1 LAVAQRGCDAHIV
14 IKNLAEAGVE
24 QPCSAARRDSD
35 RLPSAR
41 ERFNEISRQVEGKRL
56 AVFLDYDGT
65 LTPIARRPDQ
75 AKLSNA
81 MRASVQDLAR
91 RATVAIISGRDLKDV
106 RARVGLD
113 HIFYAGSHGF
123 DIAGPG
129 GREQAFQEGQSFLP
143 ELDRAEQELTMLADR
158 ITGAHVE
165 RKRFSIA
172 VHYREVPEDS
182 VPDVKAAV
190 DQTHTHFPRLRK
202 SSGKKIFELQPD
214 VDWHKGKALQWL
226 LTTLGLDRP
235 DVLPLYIGD
244 DVTDEDAFRLVQGR
258 GIGIVVRDEP
268 RATQAAYALE
278 NPEEVKEFLMALTAH
293 LEKEKACMASLW
305 GSICATMCSGSTR
318 VFRKGWNA
326 SLSGSLSA
334 AMDWT

>member
-1 LAVAQRGCDAHIV
+1 VRVV
-14 IKNLAEAGVE
+14 IKVLAKAGQ
-24 QPCSAARRDSD
+24 QPSAARRNSGQ
-35 RLPSAR
+35 LPSAR
-41 ERFNEISRQVEGKRL
+41 EQFSEISRRVEGKRL

-65 LTPIARRPDQ
+65 LTPIAKRPDQ

-81 MRASVQDLAR
+81 MRAAVEGLAR
-91 RATVAIISGRDLKDV
+91 LATVAIISGRDLKDV

-113 HIFYAGSHGF
+113 RIFYAGSHGF

-129 GREQAFQEGQSFLP
+129 GQEQAFQAGESFLP
-143 ELDRAEQELTMLADR
+143 DLDRAERELALRVDR

-172 VHYREVPEDS
+172 VHYREVPENLLA
-182 VPDVKAAV
+182 DVKAAV
-190 DQTHTHFPRLRK
+190 HQTRAHFPRLRR

-226 LTTLGLDRP
+226 LTTLGLDCP

-244 DVTDEDAFRLVQGR
+244 DVTDEDAYQSLQGR

-268 RATQAAYALE
+268 RPTLAAYALE
-278 NPEEVKEFLMALTAH
+278 NPDDVNEFLMALTAR
-293 LEKEKACMASLW
+293 LEKERA
-305 GSICATMCSGSTR
+305 
-318 VFRKGWNA
+318 
-326 SLSGSLSA
+326 
-334 AMDWT
+334 